1 MKKRWFA
8 LCMCIVMLAGILTS
22 CGTNTGKI
30 KIGAA
35 GLGGTY
41 RVFGDTF
48 ANLVTSKNKKYKME
62 VKTTAGSAANLRLLS
77 DGYIQMAVAQTDL
90 TNDAYERTGIFE
102 NEKQH
107 GGYSAV
113 AALYT
118 EACQIVVKADSSINT
133 VEDLQD
139 KRVSVGEEESGTEQ
153 NAKQILAAYG
163 LNDSLVDEVNLDYSN
178 AAEELREGK
187 IDAFFC
193 TAGAQTTVIGEL
205 AKKCDIRLLSIDE
218 KSAEKLK
225 GTYKFYTDCTI
236 PKETYNGQTEDVK
249 TVGVKAVLLASD
261 KLSADTVKDITKIL
275 FENKQELQY
284 ALPVDISL
292 DEKSAVEGI
301 TIPFH
306 KGAVAY
312 YEECGM
318 DAAELTTEKESN

>member
-1 MKKRWFA
+1 
-8 LCMCIVMLAGILTS
+8 MCIVMLAGILTG
-22 CGTNTGKI
+22 CGANTGKI
-30 KIGAA
+30 KFGAA

-139 KRVSVGEEESGTEQ
+139 KRVSVG
-153 NAKQILAAYG
+153 A
-163 LNDSLVDEVNLDYSN
+163 
-178 AAEELREGK
+178 
-187 IDAFFC
+187 DAC
-193 TAGAQTTVIGEL
+193 AG
-205 AKKCDIRLLSIDE
+205 S
-218 KSAEKLK
+218 
-225 GTYKFYTDCTI
+225 
-236 PKETYNGQTEDVK
+236 
-249 TVGVKAVLLASD
+249 
-261 KLSADTVKDITKIL
+261 
-275 FENKQELQY
+275 
-284 ALPVDISL
+284 
-292 DEKSAVEGI
+292 
-301 TIPFH
+301 
-306 KGAVAY
+306 
-312 YEECGM
+312 
-318 DAAELTTEKESN
+318 

>member
-1 MKKRWFA
+1 
-8 LCMCIVMLAGILTS
+8 MCIVMLAGILTS

-30 KIGAA
+30 KFGAA

-178 AAEELREGK
+178 AAEELSEGK

-205 AKKCDIRLLSIDE
+205 AK

>member
-1 MKKRWFA
+1 
-8 LCMCIVMLAGILTS
+8 MCIVMLAGILTS

-30 KIGAA
+30 KFGAA

-249 TVGVKAVLLASD
+249 TVV
-261 KLSADTVKDITKIL
+261 
-275 FENKQELQY
+275 
-284 ALPVDISL
+284 
-292 DEKSAVEGI
+292 
-301 TIPFH
+301 
-306 KGAVAY
+306 
-312 YEECGM
+312 
-318 DAAELTTEKESN
+318 

>member
-30 KIGAA
+30 KFGAA

-193 TAGAQTTVIGEL
+193 TA
-205 AKKCDIRLLSIDE
+205 
-218 KSAEKLK
+218 
-225 GTYKFYTDCTI
+225 
-236 PKETYNGQTEDVK
+236 
-249 TVGVKAVLLASD
+249 
-261 KLSADTVKDITKIL
+261 
-275 FENKQELQY
+275 
-284 ALPVDISL
+284 
-292 DEKSAVEGI
+292 
-301 TIPFH
+301 
-306 KGAVAY
+306 
-312 YEECGM
+312 
-318 DAAELTTEKESN
+318 

>member
-30 KIGAA
+30 KFGAA

-118 EACQIVVKADSSINT
+118 EACQIVVKAFQHPDRIHLMLQEIKGQKYIIRPFCPDHMIHTFRKIPDHVQPVFSGNLHQISFMLNSIGFHRET
-133 VEDLQD
+133 
-139 KRVSVGEEESGTEQ
+139 GQ
-153 NAKQILAAYG
+153 NL
-163 LNDSLVDEVNLDYSN
+163 
-178 AAEELREGK
+178 
-187 IDAFFC
+187 
-193 TAGAQTTVIGEL
+193 
-205 AKKCDIRLLSIDE
+205 
-218 KSAEKLK
+218 
-225 GTYKFYTDCTI
+225 
-236 PKETYNGQTEDVK
+236 
-249 TVGVKAVLLASD
+249 
-261 KLSADTVKDITKIL
+261 
-275 FENKQELQY
+275 
-284 ALPVDISL
+284 
-292 DEKSAVEGI
+292 
-301 TIPFH
+301 
-306 KGAVAY
+306 
-312 YEECGM
+312 
-318 DAAELTTEKESN
+318 